1 MRFKTMLTLALI
13 VALAATAAVAGTP
26 KSDGRTDIET
36 FQQMNRIHGDAFTSR
51 AVFQGFE
58 GGVIPAGWTQTI
70 TNPARTWGVSNAT
83 SVGALEG
90 LYCAFVG
97 YDLTVFQNE
106 TISFSQAIDVAGGES
121 VLSFWMAGALGTTW
135 DLNVAETV
143 EVNGIPVFD
152 FDSNVTA
159 HMTYEQYFV
168 DLGAYDGQT
177 VTITFRYEG
186 VDGDLHVLDAV
197 MVDDGTGYAP
207 PPPPPPPSNDTCATA
222 IDLQEQGL
230 ASFQVDLCLAAGDYS
245 APSGGCTGYTSAGN
259 DVVYKIYLAA
269 GETFTATETGDHD
282 SALWVVT
289 DCANTAG
296 TCVAGADDTF
306 SGDTEIVSFVAPA
319 AGWYYLIVD
328 GYGTG
333 ACSLTTVTVDT
344 PVSNENTSWS
354 NVKTMYR

>member
-1 MRFKTMLTLALI
+1 MSFKRTIVLALI
-13 VALAATAAVAGTP
+13 VALAASAAMAGTP
-26 KSDGRTDIET
+26 KTDGRTDIET

-70 TNPARTWGVSNAT
+70 VNPARTWSVSNAT
-83 SVGALEG
+83 SVGSLEG
-90 LYCAFVG
+90 AYCAYVG
-97 YDLTVFQNE
+97 YDLTVYQNE
-106 TISFSQAIDVAGGES
+106 TISFSQPVNVAGGES
-121 VLSFWMAGALGTTW
+121 VLSFWMAGALGTSW

-159 HMTYEQYFV
+159 HMTYEQFFV
-168 DLGAYDGQT
+168 DLGAYDGTT
-177 VTITFRYEG
+177 VTITFRYQG

-197 MVDDGTGYAP
+197 MVDDGTGYSP
-207 PPPPPPPSNDTCATA
+207 PPPPPPPANDTCATA
-222 IDLQEQGL
+222 IDLQAQGL
-230 ASFQVDLCLAAGDYS
+230 TSFQVDLCLANGDYS

-269 GETFTATETGDHD
+269 GESFIATETGEHD
-282 SALWVVT
+282 SALWLVT

-306 SGDTEIVSFVAPA
+306 GGDTEVLSYAA
-319 AGWYYLIVD
+319 ASAGWYYLIVD
-328 GYGTG
+328 AYGTG
-333 ACSLTTVTVDT
+333 ACSLTTVTIEA
-344 PVSNENTSWS
+344 PVSNEDLSWG
-354 NVKTMYR
+354 NLKTMYR